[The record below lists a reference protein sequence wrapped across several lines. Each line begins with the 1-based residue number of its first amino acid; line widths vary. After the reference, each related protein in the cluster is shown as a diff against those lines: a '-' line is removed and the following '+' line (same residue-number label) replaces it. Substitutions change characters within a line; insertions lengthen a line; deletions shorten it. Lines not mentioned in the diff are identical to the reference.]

1 MVKGGEKAMYR
12 VQSDYIRHLSKK
24 EYAMLAEMC
33 RYSNNLYNVAVYNI
47 RQQFFRGEGYLPYE
61 KNYKLCKTNENYGLL
76 QAGVAQQTLKMADRS
91 FQSFFALLKLKKEGS
106 YDKEVRIPHYREK
119 GGMFG
124 LTLSTNAISIKDGW
138 LKVPM
143 SRAFSKSHGGRAIR
157 IRVPERLEGC
167 RIKEVRIVPSCRG
180 QYFRIQ
186 YVCEDEGFDLYMS
199 QNRILAIDVGLDNL
213 AACITTLGTSFLVDG
228 RKLKS
233 INRRWNKEMAKLQGI
248 TDRQK
253 LKGRTKRMDAITKNR
268 NNQAR
273 DYLFKA
279 ARIIVDYCISNDIGT
294 IVCGCNKEQ
303 KDGISLGKK
312 TNQSFVQISFGLLR
326 SQLASLCE
334 HYGIRYIEQEESYTS
349 KASFLD
355 LDEIPVF
362 EASEETTAVFSGKR
376 IHRGLYRFGN
386 GRKANADLNGAAN
399 ILRKSKQKFDFEQLS
414 RGLLACPSRIR
425 VA

>member
-213 AACITTLGTSFLVDG
+213 AACITTLGTDG

-248 TDRQK
+248 ADRQK
-253 LKGRTKRMDAITKNR
+253 LKGRTRRMDAITKNR

-362 EASEETTAVFSGKR
+362 EAGEETTAVFSGKR
-376 IHRGLYRFGN
+376 I
-386 GRKANADLNGAAN
+386 N

>member
-1 MVKGGEKAMYR
+1 
-12 VQSDYIRHLSKK
+12 
-24 EYAMLAEMC
+24 
-33 RYSNNLYNVAVYNI
+33 
-47 RQQFFRGEGYLPYE
+47 
-61 KNYKLCKTNENYGLL
+61 
-76 QAGVAQQTLKMADRS
+76 
-91 FQSFFALLKLKKEGS
+91 
-106 YDKEVRIPHYREK
+106 
-119 GGMFG
+119 MFG
-124 LTLSTNAISIKDGW
+124 LTLSTNAINIKDGW
-138 LKVPM
+138 LQVPM

-157 IRVPERLEGC
+157 IRVLERLEGC

-180 QYFRIQ
+180 RYFRIQ

-355 LDEIPVF
+355 MDEIPVF
-362 EASEETTAVFSGKR
+362 EAGEETTAVFSGKR
-376 IHRGLYRFGN
+376 IHRGLYRFGD

-399 ILRKSKQKFDFEQLS
+399 ILKKSKQKFDFEQLS